1 MFALD
6 KSQLWQFD
14 NFLQIPKGIE
24 LLQVY
29 LLMALPEGILLSSN
43 AFKVGQKR
51 AEKPLNIK
59 TIC

>member
-29 LLMALPEGILLSSN
+29 LLMALPGGILLSSN
-43 AFKVGQKR
+43 AFRVGQ
-51 AEKPLNIK
+51 
-59 TIC
+59 